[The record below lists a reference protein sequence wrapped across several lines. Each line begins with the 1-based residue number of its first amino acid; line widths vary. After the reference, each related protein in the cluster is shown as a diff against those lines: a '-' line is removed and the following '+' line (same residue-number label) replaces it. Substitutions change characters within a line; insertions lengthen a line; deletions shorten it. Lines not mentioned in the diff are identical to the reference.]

1 VTAVTVASVS
11 AGVAL
16 AATASPSADLGA
28 TLHQPSGGS
37 GSVLTGASTS
47 SPLSERVTLY
57 RQEAS
62 RAAAAAAKAARAAGA
77 AKPASRPS
85 GHPPGSGSAG
95 HAGKRQVTRR
105 STPTPSPTGTT
116 EPAKPYEFYD
126 AVDPLTVPAGA
137 EVATYADGPHPTPV
151 SEVAGRKQVLW
162 IDITGSDPQ
171 AQVIDVE
178 PGCATPA
185 AVPQWVSSRL
195 ADVPGSVAIVYTMI
209 SEWPAVQSAV
219 ASLPAAARAR
229 IRWWIADPTGYP
241 HVVPGSNATQWY
253 WGPNYDIS
261 TALPDF

>member
-1 VTAVTVASVS
+1 M
-11 AGVAL
+11 
-16 AATASPSADLGA
+16 
-28 TLHQPSGGS
+28 
-37 GSVLTGASTS
+37 LTGASTR
-47 SPLSERVTLY
+47 SPLSEQATLY

-62 RAAAAAAKAARAAGA
+62 RAVTAAAKAARAKAGL
-77 AKPASRPS
+77 SRQA
-85 GHPPGSGSAG
+85 GHQRSSRSAG
-95 HAGKRQVTRR
+95 QAGQRLATRSGAGKT
-105 STPTPSPTGTT
+105 SPAPVAG
-116 EPAKPYEFYD
+116 PAKPYQFYD

-162 IDITGSDPQ
+162 IDINGSDPQ
-171 AQVIDVE
+171 AQVLDVE

-185 AVPQWVSSRL
+185 QVPQWVSSRL
-195 ADVPGSVAIVYTMI
+195 TDVPGSVAIVYTMI
-209 SEWPAVQSAV
+209 SEWSAVQSAV
-219 ASLPAAARAR
+219 ASLPAQMRAR